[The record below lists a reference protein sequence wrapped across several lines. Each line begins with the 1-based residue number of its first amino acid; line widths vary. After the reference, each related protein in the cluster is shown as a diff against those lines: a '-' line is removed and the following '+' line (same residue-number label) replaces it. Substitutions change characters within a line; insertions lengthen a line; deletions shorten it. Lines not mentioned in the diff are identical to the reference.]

1 MVKDYK
7 GEATVAAGEAFD
19 TSPSNIESRTAKT
32 DLASGLKIALLP
44 KKTRGGTVVLTLTLR
59 FGDLK
64 SLTNRALAAD
74 FAGQMLMRGTTKHTR
89 QQIKDEFDKL
99 KAKAFVFGG
108 AESAGASIETVREN
122 LPAAIRLLG
131 EILRE
136 PAFPQSEFDLLKQ
149 EEIADVESQKGEPQA
164 GVLLAFSRH
173 MSPYPKNDP
182 RGHGTPDER
191 IAELKGAKLEDAK
204 KFYSDFYGAS
214 NGELGV
220 VGDFDRQEIE
230 KLVTELFGD
239 WKSPKPYTR
248 LQSEFKDVAA
258 VNQTIETPD

>member
-19 TSPSNIESRTAKT
+19 PSPSNIESRTAKT
-32 DLASGLKIALLP
+32 DLASGLRLVLLP
-44 KKTRGGTVVLTLTLR
+44 KKTRGGTVVLTLTLH

-99 KAKAFVFGG
+99 KAKAFVFAGTG
-108 AESAGASIETVREN
+108 AAAATIETVGEN
-122 LPAAIRLLG
+122 LPAALRLVA

-149 EEIADVESQKGEPQA
+149 EALAEVES
-164 GVLLAFSRH
+164 
-173 MSPYPKNDP
+173 
-182 RGHGTPDER
+182 
-191 IAELKGAKLEDAK
+191 
-204 KFYSDFYGAS
+204 
-214 NGELGV
+214 
-220 VGDFDRQEIE
+220 
-230 KLVTELFGD
+230 
-239 WKSPKPYTR
+239 
-248 LQSEFKDVAA
+248 
-258 VNQTIETPD
+258 